1 MGVTNLTRWPW
12 TIDAADYGGAITNP
26 PVTILAPIN
35 NGPFGQQTQQNVAFG
50 TFNWTAHD
58 AAEGDQVILTDTN
71 GKEVWRS
78 APATGADFG
87 RGFGAGAAPVCIAAT
102 ARAPRATQKPIDAER
117 PKRARRNCMFSPL
130 A

>member
-78 APATGADFG
+78 APATGADFADQ
-87 RGFGAGAAPVCIAAT
+87 F
-102 ARAPRATQKPIDAER
+102 R
-117 PKRARRNCMFSPL
+117 PPDTVYVLGLILKQMQHGVLEIHYR
-130 A
+130 